1 MGKKKK
7 RKKNT
12 KVLRKTVEVKQPIE
26 IPVSD
31 SEPQQ
36 TKQHFELSSFPM
48 ISLHEDYNVY
58 RIVMEGE
65 KTVVGY
71 FGVFKSGIFNYIVVR
86 EKKEIDEALLLRFLK
101 NVIRDSGL
109 TPMLNPHMKEYL

>member
-26 IPVSD
+26 IPILY
-31 SEPQQ
+31 SETQSQ
-36 TKQHFELSSFPM
+36 KQHFELSSFPV
-48 ISLHEDYNVY
+48 ISLYQDYDVY
-58 RIVMEGE
+58 RILIEGE
-65 KTVVGY
+65 KTTIGY

-86 EKKEIDEALLLRFLK
+86 EKNEINETHLLRFLEK
-101 NVIRDSGL
+101 FIRNSGL
-109 TPMLNPHMKEYL
+109 NPKLNPLMKKYL